1 MTLPGDQPPI
11 RILTDPAEA
20 QSTILRRRPLGEVEV
35 SPQLAD
41 GIRHI
46 FGEDLTP
53 GQVVERIIADVRQR
67 GDAALFEYTARID
80 GVELDDLRVSQ
91 EEIEA
96 AWQATPEALRQ
107 ALEVAVERIRRF
119 HQHERHASWMD
130 WHDGEAVGQI
140 VRPLERVGVYVPG
153 GTAPLPS
160 SLLMAALPAQ
170 VAGVEDIIACTPP
183 QKDGTAAPVV
193 LAAAKVAGVSRVF
206 KLGGAQAIAALAFG
220 TASVPRVDKVVGPGN
235 LFVVLAKKAVF
246 GAVGIESLPGP
257 TETVLIADDSA
268 DPAWVAAD
276 LLAQAEHLMA
286 SAILLTPSPD
296 LAAAVQAEV
305 AHQLP
310 NLRWRDGIAR
320 ALDRSGGIVVVRDLD
335 QAIDLANQYAPE
347 HLCLLVREPW
357 SLVGRVRN
365 AGGVFVGESSSEA
378 LGDYVMGPSHVMPTS
393 GTARFAS
400 PLHVRDFLK
409 VISVFAIDREK
420 HNQIAPAA
428 IEIAEAETLTAH
440 ANALRVRLDP
450 DSVKPN

>member
-1 MTLPGDQPPI
+1 MSLPYDQPVI
-11 RILTDPAEA
+11 RIIRDPAEA
-20 QSTILRRRPLGEVEV
+20 QATILRRRPLDEVEV
-35 SPQLAD
+35 SPQVAA
-41 GIRHI
+41 GIRRV
-46 FGEDLTP
+46 FDQDLTP
-53 GQVVERIIADVRQR
+53 RQVVERIITDVRQR

-80 GVELDDLRVSQ
+80 GVELDDLRVSRD
-91 EEIEA
+91 EIEA
-96 AWQATPEALRQ
+96 AWQATPEALREG
-107 ALEVAVERIRRF
+107 LEVAGERIRRF
-119 HQHERHASWMD
+119 HQHERHESWMD
-130 WHDGEAVGQI
+130 WRDGEAAGQI
-140 VRPLERVGVYVPG
+140 VRPLQRVGIYAPG

-160 SLLMAALPAQ
+160 SLLMAALPAR
-170 VAGVEDIIACTPP
+170 VAGVEEIVACSPP
-183 QKDGTAAPVV
+183 QKDGSAAPVI
-193 LAAAKVAGVSRVF
+193 LAAAKVAGISRVF

-220 TASVPRVDKVVGPGN
+220 TESVPRVDKIVGPGN

-257 TETVLIADDSA
+257 TETLLIADDSA
-268 DPAWVAAD
+268 NPAWVAAD

-286 SAILLTPSPD
+286 SAILLTPSSS

-305 AHQLP
+305 ARQLP
-310 NLRWRDGIAR
+310 GLRWRDGIAQ

-378 LGDYVMGPSHVMPTS
+378 LGDYVMGPSHVMPTG

-409 VISVFAIDREK
+409 VISVFGIDREQ

-428 IEIAEAETLTAH
+428 IDIAEAETLTAH
-440 ANALRVRLDP
+440 ANALRMRLGAGG
-450 DSVKPN
+450 